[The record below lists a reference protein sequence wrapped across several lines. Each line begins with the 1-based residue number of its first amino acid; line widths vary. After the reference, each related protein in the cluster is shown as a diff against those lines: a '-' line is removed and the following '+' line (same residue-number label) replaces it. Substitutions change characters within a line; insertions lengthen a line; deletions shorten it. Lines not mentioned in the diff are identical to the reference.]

1 MAAAERGAKL
11 LILET
16 ATQND
21 LNHLV
26 SVFHLQTVPEG
37 GVISD
42 SVTQYRSDHIADPIL
57 AGRWIKDL
65 CHIQGWHERLSF

>member
-1 MAAAERGAKL
+1 MAAVERGTKL
-11 LILET
+11 LVLKT

-21 LNHLV
+21 LDHLI

-42 SVTQYRSDHIADPIL
+42 SVAQDRSDHVPDTIFARRGVKDP
-57 AGRWIKDL
+57 
-65 CHIQGWHERLSF
+65 CHIQSWHDRLSR